1 MASKVSMVSIQKIL
15 KHMEENLSDL
25 DREIKM
31 ISNQEKE
38 KEDLYVEIMGT
49 FEIDARREVQDLKVQ
64 FLLHLNCTTV
74 DV

>member
-49 FEIDARREVQDLKVQ
+49 FEIEARKEVQDLKVQ
-64 FLLHLNCTTV
+64 FLSHLNCTTV